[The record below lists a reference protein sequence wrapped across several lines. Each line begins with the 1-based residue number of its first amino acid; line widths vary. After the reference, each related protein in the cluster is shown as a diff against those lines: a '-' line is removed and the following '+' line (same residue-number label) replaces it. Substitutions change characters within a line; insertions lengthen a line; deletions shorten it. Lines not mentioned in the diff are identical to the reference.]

1 MNLPFLLSLAALA
14 YLLFGAMIIM
24 TAYVLIMAPLSLILW
39 TAKSVPDDI
48 AKALLLSTVAVAL
61 EIFLFALI
69 GWQLLVT
76 TR

>member
-1 MNLPFLLSLAALA
+1 MNLPFLLSVATLA

-48 AKALLLSTVAVAL
+48 SKALFLSAVAVAL
-61 EIFLFALI
+61 EIFFFALI
-69 GWQLLVT
+69 GWQLLVLA
-76 TR
+76 R